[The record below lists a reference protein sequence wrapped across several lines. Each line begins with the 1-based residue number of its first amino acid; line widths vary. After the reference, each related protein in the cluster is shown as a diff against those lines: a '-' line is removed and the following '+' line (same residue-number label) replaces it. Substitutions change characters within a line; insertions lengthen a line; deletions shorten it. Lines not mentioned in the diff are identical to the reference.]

1 MTTTMLLTNTVD
13 ADRIIATQDRMII
26 FLLVL
31 LIIGSCIGALA
42 VYVIGTREKKDREH

>member
-1 MTTTMLLTNTVD
+1 MMTATFLANCVD

-42 VYVIGTREKKDREH
+42 VYVIGTREEKDREH